1 MPMLFMKVSGSS
13 MPNPYLSIRYEI
25 IDVVIIIMYV
35 ILKNLFEWFGL
46 SWQSHCQWCSN
57 IFPKR

>member
-1 MPMLFMKVSGSS
+1 MLFMKVSGSS

-25 IDVVIIIMYV
+25 IDVVTIIMYV

-46 SWQSHCQWCSN
+46 SWRSHCQWCSN